1 MRFMKILLVEDDRDL
16 VELLSFAL
24 LRAGLWPLPAYTS
37 EQAMDLLATE
47 DLALVILDLHLD
59 SELSLELLR
68 KMRLASDVLIIALAE
83 STAEDDKVRAF
94 EMGADD
100 YVSKPFGL
108 KELLARL
115 RACMRR
121 GPSTTDMDT
130 MVPLEVGSLKLNP
143 REFSVSR
150 AGQTISLTPTE
161 FRLLHYLMRHA
172 GRVVSSRALMQ
183 QLWRDD
189 RPSNTD
195 PLRVAIHRLRR
206 KLGDTASPSGL
217 LQSVAGIGI
226 MLKTSAS

>member
-1 MRFMKILLVEDDRDL
+1 MKILLVEDDHDL

-24 LRAGLWPLPAYTS
+24 LRAGLWPLPAYTT

-59 SELSLELLR
+59 GELSLELLR
-68 KMRLASDVLIIALAE
+68 KMRLASDVLIVALGE
-83 STAEDDKVRAF
+83 SGAEDDKVRAF

-100 YVSKPFGL
+100 YLAKPFGV
-108 KELLARL
+108 KELLARI
-115 RACMRR
+115 RACLRR
-121 GPSTTDMDT
+121 GPSATELDT
-130 MVPLEVGSLKLNP
+130 MVPLEVGSLRLNP

-150 AGQTISLTPTE
+150 DGQAISLTPTE

-189 RPSNTD
+189 RPANTD

-206 KLGDTASPSGL
+206 KLGDTASPTGM

-226 MLKTSAS
+226 MLKTNAA

>member
-37 EQAMDLLATE
+37 EQALDLLATE

-59 SELSLELLR
+59 GDVSLELLR
-68 KMRLASDVLIIALAE
+68 KMRLASDVLIIAVGE
-83 STAEDDKVRAF
+83 STQEDDKVRAF

-108 KELLARL
+108 KELLARI
-115 RACMRR
+115 RACLRR
-121 GPSTTDMDT
+121 GGSTTELDA
-130 MVPLEVGSLKLNP
+130 MVPLEVGPLKLNP

-150 AGQTISLTPTE
+150 GGQAISLTPTE

-206 KLGDTASPSGL
+206 KLGDTADRSGL

-226 MLKTSAS
+226 MLKTGAS

>member
-1 MRFMKILLVEDDRDL
+1 MRFMKILVVEDDHDL
-16 VELLSFAL
+16 VELLSFAF

-59 SELSLELLR
+59 GEVSLELLR
-68 KMRLASDVLIIALAE
+68 KMRLASDVVIIALGE
-83 STAEDDKVRAF
+83 STNEDDKVRAF

-108 KELLARL
+108 KELLARI
-115 RACMRR
+115 RACLRR
-121 GPSTTDMDT
+121 GPSTGDVDAT
-130 MVPLEVGSLKLNP
+130 VPLEVGSLKLNP

-150 AGQTISLTPTE
+150 NGQAIALTPTE
-161 FRLLHYLMRHA
+161 FRLLHYLMRHP

-206 KLGDTASPSGL
+206 KLGDTASPSGM

-226 MLKTSAS
+226 MLKTGAV

>member
-1 MRFMKILLVEDDRDL
+1 MRFMKILVVEDDHEL

-24 LRAGLWPLPAYTS
+24 LRSGLWPLPAYTS
-37 EQAMDLLATE
+37 EQALDLLATE

-59 SELSLELLR
+59 GEVDLELLR
-68 KMRLASDVLIIALAE
+68 KMRLASDVLIIALGE
-83 STAEDDKVRAF
+83 STVEDDKVRAF

-100 YVSKPFGL
+100 YVCKPFGH
-108 KELLARL
+108 K
-115 RACMRR
+115 
-121 GPSTTDMDT
+121 
-130 MVPLEVGSLKLNP
+130 
-143 REFSVSR
+143 EFSVSR
-150 AGQTISLTPTE
+150 NGQAIALTPTE

-206 KLGDTASPSGL
+206 KLGDTASPQGM

-226 MLKTSAS
+226 MLKTSAT

>member
-24 LRAGLWPLPAYTS
+24 LRAGLWPLPAYST

-47 DLALVILDLHLD
+47 DLALVILDLHL
-59 SELSLELLR
+59 EGEVSLELLR
-68 KMRLASDVLIIALAE
+68 KMRLASDVLIIALGE

-100 YVSKPFGL
+100 YVTKPFGL
-108 KELLARL
+108 RELLARI

-121 GPSTTDMDT
+121 GTAGGDVDA
-130 MVPLEVGSLKLNP
+130 MVPLEVGCLKLNP

-150 AGQTISLTPTE
+150 SGQAISLTPTE

-183 QLWRDD
+183 QLWRDE
-189 RPSNTD
+189 RPANTD

-206 KLGDTASPSGL
+206 KLGDTASPTGL

-226 MLKTSAS
+226 MLKSSPS

>member
-1 MRFMKILLVEDDRDL
+1 GEMN
-16 VELLSFAL
+16 
-24 LRAGLWPLPAYTS
+24 
-37 EQAMDLLATE
+37 
-47 DLALVILDLHLD
+47 
-59 SELSLELLR
+59 LELLR
-68 KMRLASDVLIIALAE
+68 KMRLGSDVLIIALGE
-83 STAEDDKVRAF
+83 SNHEDDKVRAF

-100 YVSKPFGL
+100 YVSKPFGV
-108 KELLARL
+108 KELLARI
-115 RACMRR
+115 RACLRR
-121 GPSTTDMDT
+121 GPSTSDLDA

-150 AGQTISLTPTE
+150 NGQAIALTPTE

-206 KLGDTASPSGL
+206 KLGDNPSGMV
-217 LQSVAGIGI
+217 QSVAGIGI
-226 MLKTSAS
+226 MLKTGAA

>member
-24 LRAGLWPLPAYTS
+24 LRAGLWPLPAYTA
-37 EQAMDLLATE
+37 EQALDLLATE
-47 DLALVILDLHLD
+47 DLALVIVDLHLD
-59 SELSLELLR
+59 GDLSLELLR
-68 KMRLASDVLIIALAE
+68 KMRLANDVLIIALGE
-83 STAEDDKVRAF
+83 STQEDDKVRAF

-100 YVSKPFGL
+100 YLSKPFGL
-108 KELLARL
+108 KELLARI
-115 RACMRR
+115 RACLRR
-121 GPSTTDMDT
+121 GATTTELDT
-130 MVPLEVGSLKLNP
+130 MLPLEVGPLKLNP

-150 AGQTISLTPTE
+150 AGQAISLTPTE

-226 MLKTSAS
+226 MLKTGAS

>member
-1 MRFMKILLVEDDRDL
+1 MRFMKILVVEDDHEL
-16 VELLSFAL
+16 VELLSFAF
-24 LRAGLWPLPAYTS
+24 LRAGLWPLPAYTP

-47 DLALVILDLHLD
+47 DLALVVLDLHL
-59 SELSLELLR
+59 EGEVNLELLR
-68 KMRLASDVLIIALAE
+68 KMRLASDVLIIALGD

-100 YVSKPFGL
+100 YMCKPFGL
-108 KELLARL
+108 KELQARI

-121 GPSTTDMDT
+121 GPSSSEVDT
-130 MVPLEVGSLKLNP
+130 MVTLEVGSLKLNP

-150 AGQTISLTPTE
+150 NGQAIALTPTE

-206 KLGDTASPSGL
+206 KLGDTASPQGM
-217 LQSVAGIGI
+217 LQSVSGIGI
-226 MLKTSAS
+226 MLKTSAT

>member
-1 MRFMKILLVEDDRDL
+1 MRFMKILVVEDDHEL

-24 LRAGLWPLPAYTS
+24 LRGGLWPLPAYTS
-37 EQAMDLLATE
+37 EQALDLLATE
-47 DLALVILDLHLD
+47 DLALVVLDLHLD
-59 SELSLELLR
+59 GEVNLELLR
-68 KMRLASDVLIIALAE
+68 KMRLASDVLIIALGE
-83 STAEDDKVRAF
+83 STVEDDKVRAF

-100 YVSKPFGL
+100 YVCKPFGL
-108 KELLARL
+108 KELQARI

-121 GPSTTDMDT
+121 GPSTSEVDAT
-130 MVPLEVGSLKLNP
+130 VSLEVGSLKLNP

-150 AGQTISLTPTE
+150 NGQAIALTPTE

-206 KLGDTASPSGL
+206 KLGDTASPQGM

-226 MLKTSAS
+226 MLKTSAT